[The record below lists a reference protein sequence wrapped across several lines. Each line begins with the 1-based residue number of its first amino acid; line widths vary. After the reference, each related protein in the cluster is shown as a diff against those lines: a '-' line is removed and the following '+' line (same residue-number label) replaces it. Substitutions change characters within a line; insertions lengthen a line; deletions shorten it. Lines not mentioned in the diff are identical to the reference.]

1 MNMSTKT
8 IKISIDDLIDKF
20 KKYNDNEED
29 IALIRRAY
37 DYAEKKHFGQKR
49 ISGDDYILHPLNV
62 ALILTEISADAP
74 CMAAALLHDTIED
87 SDATKEEI
95 EELFGSEVALLVDGV
110 TKINKLNF
118 NTETE
123 ASAANQRKILVG
135 LSEDPRVIIIKLA
148 DRLHNMRTI
157 SVLSVE
163 KQKKKAKEA
172 NLPITMIVYV
182 DKSGTIVGRDIKQNT
197 TLLGYKYYDSGKV
210 SKLAFDYKTGDA
222 SINALGNIT
231 ESNKT
236 YSGSTVITVTEKDD
250 SKKKEMLNKIHMMIT
265 LLFI

>member
-110 TKINKLNF
+110 TKINKLNCSSYF
-118 NTETE
+118 FP
-123 ASAANQRKILVG
+123 L
-135 LSEDPRVIIIKLA
+135 
-148 DRLHNMRTI
+148 
-157 SVLSVE
+157 
-163 KQKKKAKEA
+163 
-172 NLPITMIVYV
+172 LP
-182 DKSGTIVGRDIKQNT
+182 GHGN
-197 TLLGYKYYDSGKV
+197 YDS
-210 SKLAFDYKTGDA
+210 AFYFY
-222 SINALGNIT
+222 
-231 ESNKT
+231 EF
-236 YSGSTVITVTEKDD
+236 D
-250 SKKKEMLNKIHMMIT
+250 S
-265 LLFI
+265 FIYFI

>member
-1 MNMSTKT
+1 MSV
-8 IKISIDDLIDKF
+8 ISILSL
-20 KKYNDNEED
+20 NEED

-118 NTETE
+118 NNYFVT
-123 ASAANQRKILVG
+123 ASNRFYP
-135 LSEDPRVIIIKLA
+135 E
-148 DRLHNMRTI
+148 
-157 SVLSVE
+157 
-163 KQKKKAKEA
+163 
-172 NLPITMIVYV
+172 
-182 DKSGTIVGRDIKQNT
+182 IKQEILNFYNN
-197 TLLGYKYYDSGKV
+197 L
-210 SKLAFDYKTGDA
+210 
-222 SINALGNIT
+222 IT
-231 ESNKT
+231 N
-236 YSGSTVITVTEKDD
+236 
-250 SKKKEMLNKIHMMIT
+250 KKEHIYNVQICDYNFGNLQS
-265 LLFI
+265 

>member
-95 EELFGSEVALLVDGV
+95 EEFIKNNYECRCNNCMSYFKSDDDL
-110 TKINKLNF
+110 
-118 NTETE
+118 
-123 ASAANQRKILVG
+123 
-135 LSEDPRVIIIKLA
+135 EDCNDEGELIKGCPKCK
-148 DRLHNMRTI
+148 T
-157 SVLSVE
+157 
-163 KQKKKAKEA
+163 
-172 NLPITMIVYV
+172 
-182 DKSGTIVGRDIKQNT
+182 
-197 TLLGYKYYDSGKV
+197 DSYLMDLK
-210 SKLAFDYKTGDA
+210 
-222 SINALGNIT
+222 N
-231 ESNKT
+231 
-236 YSGSTVITVTEKDD
+236 
-250 SKKKEMLNKIHMMIT
+250 
-265 LLFI
+265 